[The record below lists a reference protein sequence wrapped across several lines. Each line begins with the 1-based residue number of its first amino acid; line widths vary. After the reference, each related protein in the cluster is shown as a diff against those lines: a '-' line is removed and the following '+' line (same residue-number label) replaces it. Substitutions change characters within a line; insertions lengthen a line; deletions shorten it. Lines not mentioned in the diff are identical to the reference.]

1 MIYLLFAILSAALTI
16 IWLTRWI
23 NGKTL
28 LLLHRKYSFV
38 NRLWFFF
45 LYISKA
51 MKTIQDFLDVSP
63 AFAIAYNIA
72 KKAHEKDIRNGGRS
86 FVS

>member
-1 MIYLLFAILSAALTI
+1 
-16 IWLTRWI
+16 
-23 NGKTL
+23 
-28 LLLHRKYSFV
+28 
-38 NRLWFFF
+38 
-45 LYISKA
+45 